1 MRIDSVGIYTSQ
13 GQPGNKIATN
23 EKNAPKTVP
32 AEPKQKAVQFTKQS
46 FPAMLS
52 EAESAQ
58 LTKLFGKFDIEALTG
73 QSDSDTKDVRP
84 GRFIDIV
91 V

>member
-13 GQPGNKIATN
+13 GQPGGKIATGS
-23 EKNAPKTVP
+23 KNTSKTDP
-32 AEPKQKAVQFTKQS
+32 AQPQQKAVQFTKQS
-46 FPAMLS
+46 FPAILS

-58 LTKLFGKFDIEALTG
+58 LTKLFGKFDMKALAE
-73 QSDSDTKDVRP
+73 QSEPDAKDTRP
-84 GRFIDIV
+84 GRFVDIV